1 MFPPKLKE
9 YWCHPC
15 HAEIIHKMRLS
26 IRGHIE
32 KHMCYKSQHQGMGFC
47 RQRRYVTEFGSYKW
61 QMLKSLVKTNS
72 LTSNRH
78 SPHVHDCIGFKSFVI
93 QRNMARHLVRGR
105 VRVEYIRFEYPSD
118 LLTLIDLFGEC
129 VIKGPRCGRPT
140 QRSPSLELTEGCA
153 CNYIHSEFSFTDE
166 DEYYSSPKKFIKAT
180 TKCGVDF
187 KHDGSNRL
195 TIFTRY
201 NGVSIKCDCLCKFY
215 HSVLLTLSLSLLRLM
230 LLDQL
235 IILY

>member
-1 MFPPKLKE
+1 
-9 YWCHPC
+9 
-15 HAEIIHKMRLS
+15 
-26 IRGHIE
+26 
-32 KHMCYKSQHQGMGFC
+32 MCYKSQHQGMGFC

-93 QRNMARHLVRGR
+93 QQNMARHLVRGR

-129 VIKGPRCGRPT
+129 LIKGPRCGRPT